1 MTAFSPD
8 DISSAQLRLLE
19 FVLQQATG
27 QVERLRRQFEG
38 DEVTAG
44 DAAAVVNKIA
54 GALAIVTDPNGRPA
68 AHPR

>member
-1 MTAFSPD
+1 MSRFAPD

-38 DEVTAG
+38 DEITSG
-44 DAAAVVNKIA
+44 DAAEVVNKIA
-54 GALAIVTDPNGRPA
+54 GALAIVTDPNGRPVA
-68 AHPR
+68 TTR